1 MMKNVYSFY
10 IWLTLFVI
18 IIITTAFKAN
28 YTAFAEKIEWNTHF
42 NAKPDDYSP
51 YAALTATTWQ
61 YSYITKIRD
70 NQLNID
76 FKFVGGVDPN
86 KSWVKRNRIK
96 NKEISNQL
104 LNHEQGHVYIN
115 FLLLKEGELRVRN
128 QNYTINNYKKL
139 IQLTANKISKQY
151 SDMQSRYD
159 NETKHGSDLFA
170 QKQWDD
176 YLKKQLDSYEK

>member
-1 MMKNVYSFY
+1 MKNVYSFY
-10 IWLTLFVI
+10 IWLTLFVTI
-18 IIITTAFKAN
+18 VITTAFKAN
-28 YTAFAEKIEWNTHF
+28 YNAFPEKIKWSTHF

-76 FKFVGGVDPN
+76 FKFVGGVDPG

-115 FLLLKEGELRVRN
+115 FLLLKEGELRIRN

-159 NETKHGSDLFA
+159 NETKHGSDLVA
-170 QKQWDD
+170 QRQWDD